1 MNYKK
6 NFKIPNAKDHIDL
19 RFYILKLISYWKLF
33 SITIL
38 TALIIANFLNGY
50 KQKKYTLSTIISIK
64 EENNPLFS
72 TCTNIAFNWG
82 GASD

>member
-33 SITIL
+33 FHNDPYCFNYSQFLEWLQTKKIYVKHY
-38 TALIIANFLNGY
+38 NFY
-50 KQKKYTLSTIISIK
+50 KRR
-64 EENNPLFS
+64 E
-72 TCTNIAFNWG
+72 
-82 GASD
+82 